1 MIKKAIVFLYS
12 VIVVVLAVA
21 TFVENS
27 YGTRFVTENVYH
39 TAWFCALWAALAVL
53 SVVLFV
59 VRGLWRRVPVAL
71 LHASLIVILI
81 GALTTFLT
89 SNKGMLH
96 IRKEMPADSYIIPD
110 RGSMMRLPFKMQL
123 DSFVVECYQGTEAP
137 SDYISYVSVG
147 DENVRISMNNIFA
160 KDGYRFYQSSYD
172 EDMQGSWLSVN
183 YDPWGTGITYAG
195 YLLLGLS
202 MILVLL
208 SKNCG
213 FRKLLKNPALKRGFL
228 SLVLMLVVANASA
241 FAPRTVKRAQ
251 ADEMAR
257 RQVVYND
264 RVVPF
269 NTLALDFVQKIT
281 GKSSFKGLSAEQIV
295 VSTMLYPEDWS
306 KVKMIYVKDAAL
318 RKELGAEDKYLCM
331 QDLFVGREYKLNALY
346 GKITDKHSKS
356 FKQLQELDEKVALI
370 LMLNNG
376 TLVKP
381 LPKDGSVAPLSDS
394 KIDAELFY
402 NRVPFTKILF
412 MLNLTMGFLAFFYLL
427 YCGLKK
433 KQKMRFATVAFS
445 VILFASTAFHLLG
458 YVLRW
463 YIGGRIP
470 LSNGFETMQFV
481 ALCVLLISCA
491 LYRRFFFVLPFGFL
505 LSGFTLLVSYLG
517 QMNPQI
523 TPLMP
528 VLVSPWLS
536 SHVSMIMMSYALFA
550 FMMFNAILAL
560 CMMRGGNEEQVEQLT
575 VLSRVMMYPACFFLG
590 IGIFLGAVWANVSWG
605 RYWAWDPKEVWALI
619 TFMVYSVGFH
629 SDSIKILHNP
639 KFFHWY
645 MLLAFLTILMTYFGV
660 NYVLGG
666 MHSYANA

>member
-1 MIKKAIVFLYS
+1 
-12 VIVVVLAVA
+12 
-21 TFVENS
+21 
-27 YGTRFVTENVYH
+27 
-39 TAWFCALWAALAVL
+39 
-53 SVVLFV
+53 
-59 VRGLWRRVPVAL
+59 
-71 LHASLIVILI
+71 
-81 GALTTFLT
+81 
-89 SNKGMLH
+89 
-96 IRKEMPADSYIIPD
+96 
-110 RGSMMRLPFKMQL
+110 
-123 DSFVVECYQGTEAP
+123 
-137 SDYISYVSVG
+137 
-147 DENVRISMNNIFA
+147 
-160 KDGYRFYQSSYD
+160 
-172 EDMQGSWLSVN
+172 
-183 YDPWGTGITYAG
+183 
-195 YLLLGLS
+195 
-202 MILVLL
+202 
-208 SKNCG
+208 
-213 FRKLLKNPALKRGFL
+213 
-228 SLVLMLVVANASA
+228 
-241 FAPRTVKRAQ
+241 
-251 ADEMAR
+251 
-257 RQVVYND
+257 
-264 RVVPF
+264 
-269 NTLALDFVQKIT
+269 
-281 GKSSFKGLSAEQIV
+281 
-295 VSTMLYPEDWS
+295 
-306 KVKMIYVKDAAL
+306 
-318 RKELGAEDKYLCM
+318 
-331 QDLFVGREYKLNALY
+331 
-346 GKITDKHSKS
+346 
-356 FKQLQELDEKVALI
+356 
-370 LMLNNG
+370 
-376 TLVKP
+376 
-381 LPKDGSVAPLSDS
+381 
-394 KIDAELFY
+394 
-402 NRVPFTKILF
+402 

-575 VLSRVMMYPACFFLG
+575 VLSKVMMYPACFFLG

>member
-71 LHASLIVILI
+71 LHASFIVILI

-110 RGSMMRLPFKMQL
+110 RGSMMRLPFKMEL

-228 SLVLMLVVANASA
+228 SLVLMLFVANASA
-241 FAPRTVKRAQ
+241 FAPRTVKRVQ

-281 GKSSFKGLSAEQIV
+281 GKSSFRGLSAEQIV

-491 LYRRFFFVLPFGFL
+491 LYRRFIFVLPFGFL

-575 VLSRVMMYPACFFLG
+575 VLSKVMMYPACFFLG

-629 SDSIKILHNP
+629 SDSIKILRNP

>member
-27 YGTRFVTENVYH
+27 YGTRFVTENIYH
-39 TAWFCALWAALAVL
+39 TVWFCALWAALAVL
-53 SVVLFV
+53 SVVFFV

-71 LHASLIVILI
+71 LHASFIVILI

-110 RGSMMRLPFKMQL
+110 RGSMMRLPFKMEL

-228 SLVLMLVVANASA
+228 SFVLMLVVANASA
-241 FAPRTVKRAQ
+241 FAPRTVKRVQ

-381 LPKDGSVAPLSDS
+381 LPKDGSVAPLSDA
-394 KIDAELFY
+394 KVDAELFY

-412 MLNLTMGFLAFFYLL
+412 MLNLTMGFLSFFYLL

-491 LYRRFFFVLPFGFL
+491 LYRRFIFVLPFGFL

-575 VLSRVMMYPACFFLG
+575 VLSKVMMYPACFFLG

-629 SDSIKILHNP
+629 SDSIKILRNP

>member
-1 MIKKAIVFLYS
+1 
-12 VIVVVLAVA
+12 
-21 TFVENS
+21 
-27 YGTRFVTENVYH
+27 
-39 TAWFCALWAALAVL
+39 
-53 SVVLFV
+53 
-59 VRGLWRRVPVAL
+59 
-71 LHASLIVILI
+71 
-81 GALTTFLT
+81 
-89 SNKGMLH
+89 MLH

-147 DENVRISMNNIFA
+147 GENVRISMNNIFA

-241 FAPRTVKRAQ
+241 FAPRTVKRVQ

-481 ALCVLLISCA
+481 ALCVLFISCA

-575 VLSRVMMYPACFFLG
+575 VLSKVMMYPACFFLG

-629 SDSIKILHNP
+629 SDSIKILRNP

>member
-71 LHASLIVILI
+71 LHASFIVILI

-96 IRKEMPADSYIIPD
+96 IRKEMPVDSYIIPD
-110 RGSMMRLPFKMQL
+110 RGSMMRLPFKMEL

-228 SLVLMLVVANASA
+228 SLMLMLVVANASA
-241 FAPRTVKRAQ
+241 FAPRTVKRVQ

-575 VLSRVMMYPACFFLG
+575 VLSKVMMYPACFFLG

-629 SDSIKILHNP
+629 SDSIKILRNP

>member
-39 TAWFCALWAALAVL
+39 TAWFCALWAALTVL

-71 LHASLIVILI
+71 LHASFIVILI

-110 RGSMMRLPFKMQL
+110 RGSMMRLPFKMEL

-228 SLVLMLVVANASA
+228 SLVLMLFVANASA
-241 FAPRTVKRAQ
+241 FAPRTVKRVQ

-381 LPKDGSVAPLSDS
+381 LPKDGSVTPLSDS

-433 KQKMRFATVAFS
+433 KQKMRFATVTFS

-491 LYRRFFFVLPFGFL
+491 LYRRFIFVLPFGFL

-575 VLSRVMMYPACFFLG
+575 VLSKVMMYPACFFLG

-629 SDSIKILHNP
+629 SDSIKILRNP

>member
-71 LHASLIVILI
+71 LHASFIVILI

-110 RGSMMRLPFKMQL
+110 RGSMMRLPFKMEL

-228 SLVLMLVVANASA
+228 SLVLMLFVANASA

-331 QDLFVGREYKLNALY
+331 QDLFVGREYKLNTLY

-575 VLSRVMMYPACFFLG
+575 VLSKVMMYPACFFLG

-629 SDSIKILHNP
+629 SDSIKILRNP

>member
-1 MIKKAIVFLYS
+1 MKKAIVFLYS

-27 YGTRFVTENVYH
+27 YGTRFVTENIYH
-39 TAWFCALWAALAVL
+39 TVWFCALWAALAVL
-53 SVVLFV
+53 SVVFFV

-71 LHASLIVILI
+71 LHASFIVILI

-110 RGSMMRLPFKMQL
+110 RGSMMRLPFKMEL

-228 SLVLMLVVANASA
+228 SFVLMLVVANASA
-241 FAPRTVKRAQ
+241 FAPRTVKRVQ

-381 LPKDGSVAPLSDS
+381 LPKDGSVAPLSDA
-394 KIDAELFY
+394 KVDAELFY

-412 MLNLTMGFLAFFYLL
+412 MLNLTMGFLSFFYLL

-491 LYRRFFFVLPFGFL
+491 LYRRFIFVLPFGFL

-575 VLSRVMMYPACFFLG
+575 VLSKVMMYPACFFLG

-629 SDSIKILHNP
+629 SDSIKILRNP

>member
-71 LHASLIVILI
+71 LHASFIVILI

-137 SDYISYVSVG
+137 SDYISYVSVDG
-147 DENVRISMNNIFA
+147 ENVRISMNNIFA

-228 SLVLMLVVANASA
+228 SLVLMLFVANASA
-241 FAPRTVKRAQ
+241 FAPRTVKRVQ

-433 KQKMRFATVAFS
+433 KQKIRFATVAFS

-481 ALCVLLISCA
+481 ALCVLFISCA
-491 LYRRFFFVLPFGFL
+491 LYRRFIFVLPFGFL

-575 VLSRVMMYPACFFLG
+575 VLSKVMMYPACFFLG

-629 SDSIKILHNP
+629 SDSIKILRNP

>member
-21 TFVENS
+21 TFIENS

-71 LHASLIVILI
+71 LHASFVVILV

-241 FAPRTVKRAQ
+241 FAPRTVKRPQ

-433 KQKMRFATVAFS
+433 KQKMHFATVAFS

-463 YIGGRIP
+463 YISGRIP

-481 ALCVLLISCA
+481 ALCVLFISCA
-491 LYRRFFFVLPFGFL
+491 LYRRFIFVLPFGFL

-575 VLSRVMMYPACFFLG
+575 VLNKVMMYPACFFLG

-629 SDSIKILHNP
+629 SDSIKILRNP

>member
-1 MIKKAIVFLYS
+1 MSA
-12 VIVVVLAVA
+12 
-21 TFVENS
+21 
-27 YGTRFVTENVYH
+27 H
-39 TAWFCALWAALAVL
+39 L
-53 SVVLFV
+53 S
-59 VRGLWRRVPVAL
+59 
-71 LHASLIVILI
+71 
-81 GALTTFLT
+81 
-89 SNKGMLH
+89 
-96 IRKEMPADSYIIPD
+96 
-110 RGSMMRLPFKMQL
+110 
-123 DSFVVECYQGTEAP
+123 
-137 SDYISYVSVG
+137 
-147 DENVRISMNNIFA
+147 
-160 KDGYRFYQSSYD
+160 
-172 EDMQGSWLSVN
+172 
-183 YDPWGTGITYAG
+183 
-195 YLLLGLS
+195 
-202 MILVLL
+202 
-208 SKNCG
+208 
-213 FRKLLKNPALKRGFL
+213 
-228 SLVLMLVVANASA
+228 
-241 FAPRTVKRAQ
+241 
-251 ADEMAR
+251 
-257 RQVVYND
+257 VVYND

-381 LPKDGSVAPLSDS
+381 LPKDGSVTPLSDS

-491 LYRRFFFVLPFGFL
+491 LYRRFIFVLPFGFL

-575 VLSRVMMYPACFFLG
+575 VLSKVMMYPACFFLG

-629 SDSIKILHNP
+629 SDSIKILRNP

>member
-71 LHASLIVILI
+71 LHASFIVILI

-160 KDGYRFYQSSYD
+160 KDGYRFYQSAYD

-491 LYRRFFFVLPFGFL
+491 LYRRFIFVLPFGFL

-575 VLSRVMMYPACFFLG
+575 VLSKVMMYPACFFLG

-629 SDSIKILHNP
+629 SDSIKILRNP

>member
-39 TAWFCALWAALAVL
+39 TAWFCALWAALTVL

-71 LHASLIVILI
+71 LHASFIVILI

-137 SDYISYVSVG
+137 SDYVSYVSVG

-412 MLNLTMGFLAFFYLL
+412 MLNLTMGFFAFFYLL

-575 VLSRVMMYPACFFLG
+575 VLSKVMMYPACFFLG

-629 SDSIKILHNP
+629 SDSIKILRNP

>member
-1 MIKKAIVFLYS
+1 
-12 VIVVVLAVA
+12 
-21 TFVENS
+21 
-27 YGTRFVTENVYH
+27 
-39 TAWFCALWAALAVL
+39 
-53 SVVLFV
+53 
-59 VRGLWRRVPVAL
+59 
-71 LHASLIVILI
+71 
-81 GALTTFLT
+81 
-89 SNKGMLH
+89 
-96 IRKEMPADSYIIPD
+96 
-110 RGSMMRLPFKMQL
+110 
-123 DSFVVECYQGTEAP
+123 
-137 SDYISYVSVG
+137 
-147 DENVRISMNNIFA
+147 
-160 KDGYRFYQSSYD
+160 FYQSSYD

-228 SLVLMLVVANASA
+228 SLVLMLFVANASA

-281 GKSSFKGLSAEQIV
+281 GKSSFRGLSAEQIV

-381 LPKDGSVAPLSDS
+381 LPKDGSVAPLSDA
-394 KIDAELFY
+394 KVDAELFY

-575 VLSRVMMYPACFFLG
+575 VLSKVMMYPACFFLG

-629 SDSIKILHNP
+629 SDSIKILRNP

>member
-39 TAWFCALWAALAVL
+39 TAWFCALWAALTVL

-71 LHASLIVILI
+71 LHASFIVILI

-228 SLVLMLVVANASA
+228 SLVLMLFVANASA
-241 FAPRTVKRAQ
+241 FAPRTVKRVQ

-491 LYRRFFFVLPFGFL
+491 LYRRFIFVLPFGFL

-575 VLSRVMMYPACFFLG
+575 VLSKVMMYPACFFLG

-629 SDSIKILHNP
+629 SDSIKILRNP

>member
-71 LHASLIVILI
+71 LHASFIVILI

-110 RGSMMRLPFKMQL
+110 RGSMMRLPFKMEL

-228 SLVLMLVVANASA
+228 SLVLMLFVANASA
-241 FAPRTVKRAQ
+241 FAPRTVKRVQ
-251 ADEMAR
+251 TDEMAR

-381 LPKDGSVAPLSDS
+381 LPEDGSVAPLSDS

-433 KQKMRFATVAFS
+433 KQKMRFTTVAFS
-445 VILFASTAFHLLG
+445 VILFASTTFHLLG

-575 VLSRVMMYPACFFLG
+575 VLSKVMMYPACFFLG

-629 SDSIKILHNP
+629 SDSIKILRNP

>member
-1 MIKKAIVFLYS
+1 MIKKAIVFLYCA
-12 VIVVVLAVA
+12 IVVVLAVA

-27 YGTRFVTENVYH
+27 YGTRFVTENIYH
-39 TAWFCALWAALAVL
+39 TAWFCALWAALAVC
-53 SVVLFV
+53 SVSFLVI
-59 VRGLWRRVPVAL
+59 RGMWRRVPVAL
-71 LHASLIVILI
+71 LHASFVVILA
-81 GALTTFLT
+81 GALATFLT

-96 IRKEMPADSYIIPD
+96 IRKEMPADAYIIPE
-110 RGSMMRLPFKMQL
+110 RGTMMRLPFKMQL

-137 SDYISYVSVG
+137 SDYISYVSVDG
-147 DENVRISMNNIFA
+147 EKARISMNNIFA
-160 KDGYRFYQSSYD
+160 KDGYRFYQSSFD

-183 YDPWGTGITYAG
+183 YDPYGTGITYAG

-228 SLVLMLVVANASA
+228 SLLLMLVVANASA

-269 NTLALDFVQKIT
+269 NTLAIDFVQKIT

-306 KVKMIYVKDAAL
+306 NVKMIYVKDAAL
-318 RKELGAEDKYLCM
+318 RKELGAKDKYLCM
-331 QDLFVGREYKLNALY
+331 QDLFDGKEYKLNALY
-346 GKITDKHSKS
+346 AKITDKHSKS

-433 KQKMRFATVAFS
+433 RQKMRFAVIAFS
-445 VILFASTAFHLLG
+445 AILFASTAFHLLG

-491 LYRRFFFVLPFGFL
+491 LYRRFIFVLPFGFL

-550 FMMFNAILAL
+550 FIMFNAILAL
-560 CMMRGGNEEQVEQLT
+560 CLMRGGNEEQVEQLT
-575 VLSRVMMYPACFFLG
+575 VLSKVMMYPACFFLG

-629 SDSIKILHNP
+629 SDSIRVLRNP

>member
-71 LHASLIVILI
+71 LHASFIVILI

-137 SDYISYVSVG
+137 SDYISYVSVDG
-147 DENVRISMNNIFA
+147 ENVRISMNNIFA

-228 SLVLMLVVANASA
+228 SLVLMLFVANASA

-491 LYRRFFFVLPFGFL
+491 LYRRFIFVLPFGFL

-575 VLSRVMMYPACFFLG
+575 VLNKVMMYPACFFLG

-629 SDSIKILHNP
+629 SDSIKILRNP